1 MVEINISGRMGQNRY
16 HDRAEDLWQLK
27 SEVPLIWNIY
37 GYFQEFSLGPT
48 DLFKKNPENSYKNSI
63 LRVLILAATDLE
75 VLILPTG

>member
-1 MVEINISGRMGQNRY
+1 MGSNFNGIGRAVAEIWVFEGATWVEV
-16 HDRAEDLWQLK
+16 DLWQLK

-63 LRVLILAATDLE
+63 LRDF
-75 VLILPTG
+75 